1 MILQKNRIMKEKTF
15 NIVRRGRW
23 LERGRAAAF
32 FLAFSCFL
40 ASPATAQTATGQYM
54 PGVTPEG
61 AVYFL
66 PKTALRI
73 TVRIEKTTYTPGDF
87 APYAERFLR
96 LNNVSMDPSVSY
108 RILNIDQMA
117 VGVRDTTKAYNVRF
131 NNKTAA
137 INVAL
142 ADDGVLLGVNVE
154 PNGLQLP
161 APFKAAPKPAAVNP
175 RQLMNEEILAA
186 GSKAKMAQLTA
197 QEIYDIRDSRSQL
210 IKGQADFMPKDGD
223 QMKLMLGQLDQQD
236 KTLTS
241 LFAGTVVCDTT
252 EKTFLVC
259 PQEPVERQTLF
270 RFSKHFGLVE
280 ADDVSGAPYYFSI
293 EPLTQL
299 PPTDME
305 QAAKK
310 KKAENG
316 LYYNV
321 PGKMRF
327 VIYSGND
334 VVERKEYP
342 AAQFGNVELL
352 SGDLFNKHY
361 GTKLWLNPVTG
372 GIDKL
377 EAEQPK

>member
-1 MILQKNRIMKEKTF
+1 MKQIKS
-15 NIVRRGRW
+15 NKDVRRQGLWARM
-23 LERGRAAAF
+23 GRAAVLF
-32 FLAFSCFL
+32 FAFSGCL
-40 ASPATAQTATGQYM
+40 ASPAAAQTSTGQYM
-54 PGVTPEG
+54 PGVTPDG

-66 PKTALRI
+66 PKTAVRI

-87 APYAERFLR
+87 ATYAERFLR
-96 LNNVSMDPSVSY
+96 LSNVSMDPSVSY

-117 VGVRDTTKAYNVRF
+117 VGVRDTSKAYSVKF
-131 NNKTAA
+131 NNKTSA
-137 INVAL
+137 INMAL

-154 PNGLQLP
+154 ADGLKLP
-161 APFKAAPKPAAVNP
+161 VPFKAAPKPVAVNP
-175 RQLMNEEILAA
+175 RQLLNEEILAA

-223 QMKLMLGQLDQQD
+223 QMKLMLAQLDQQD
-236 KTLTS
+236 KALTS
-241 LFAGTVVCDTT
+241 LFAGTQVCDTT
-252 EKTFLVC
+252 EATFLIC
-259 PQEPVERQTLF
+259 PKEAVELQTLF
-270 RFSKHFGLVE
+270 RFSKHFGLVDT
-280 ADDVSGAPYYFSI
+280 DDVSGAPYYYSV

-299 PPTDME
+299 PSTDEE

-321 PGKMRF
+321 AGKMNF
-327 VIYSGND
+327 VIYCGNN

-352 SGDLFNKHY
+352 NGDLFNKHY